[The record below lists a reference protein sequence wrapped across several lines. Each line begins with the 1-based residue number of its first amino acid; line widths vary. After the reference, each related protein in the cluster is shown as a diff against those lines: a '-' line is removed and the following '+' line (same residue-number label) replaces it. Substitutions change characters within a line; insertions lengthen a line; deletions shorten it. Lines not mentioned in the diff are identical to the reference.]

1 LWSAVGLEIII
12 QKLYERFRE
21 QIVQRLRLEGSEG
34 VIEAPLPI
42 PELVWA
48 DDRTPLL
55 ARFAYVAM
63 ALYPH
68 SATADTDRF
77 RTVKR
82 ARDRLAHGSLRE
94 EGELPL
100 SEVVD
105 LFDKYLAGA
114 LKHVTFGRDATV
126 PWEDIAS

>member
-1 LWSAVGLEIII
+1 
-12 QKLYERFRE
+12 
-21 QIVQRLRLEGSEG
+21 
-34 VIEAPLPI
+34 
-42 PELVWA
+42 
-48 DDRTPLL
+48 
-55 ARFAYVAM
+55 M
-63 ALYPH
+63 ALFPQ

-94 EGELPL
+94 EDELPL

-105 LFDKYLAGA
+105 LFDRYLAGA

-126 PWEDIAS
+126 TWEDIAS